1 MSSINLQENQS
12 SSCETYIAIVV
23 DESGSIDTNEAVQIR
38 SGLSSFINSQ
48 ADSNITLSLI
58 GMSNADNSFRS
69 DNIIQKKISGN
80 QQEFLNWITAFG
92 NRNINGESDFWASGL
107 EVVNNLPVTPDIII
121 VITDGSQVN
130 TTDTL
135 KGLYSTLNQ
144 KSHLFVYGVTSEYY
158 AVNVDTFTDM
168 QSALTFYLGK
178 SPLLKNSNNS
188 ILVADYSES
197 ADFTT
202 LNTELNQL
210 TTDLAAANIGCTAN
224 VEIIENNL
232 LYPNFKVGNSVSQE
246 AGNLVLKNKSRIP
259 LVLEA
264 GTVIHDYEANLG
276 GMFFTVKNTVTI
288 PALSSSQVVI
298 QVDGTIY
305 YGGNYSQLIYISNI
319 NNPSQFR
326 ISYEVEKVLLG
337 CETHVAIVV
346 DESASI
352 SQLEVQQIQ
361 NALSSFVSSQ
371 QETNTILSLIG
382 MSHSD
387 NDLRVDHII
396 QKKIA
401 NNTDEFY
408 DWIYAFGSRE
418 VDAQSDYWASGLN
431 RVKNLSLIPD
441 LVVII
446 ADGMQVNDTSVLQ
459 NLYNT
464 LNQKSHIF
472 VYGVTG
478 NSNYETIQNELLKPL
493 NFYLG
498 RNPILRSEDNNFLDA
513 DFTKHLDFSDLYL
526 ELNELSAYLDQEHVG
541 CSANVEIIENNLAF
555 TNYVLGIRVNK
566 DAGTMVLKNKSR
578 LDLTLYTGTRIHKFS
593 TINGLIFT
601 VKDTVTIPA
610 YSELEVDVRV
620 TGKPKL
626 LGYYEELIT
635 LNNVNNPLQFKIPFN
650 VIREKYT
657 IDITSEKTALQS
669 SNLQIIAAGS
679 KGNDSTKGIHLRW
692 MLAGELGEKHLP
704 KGNLYTGPV
713 SNFNKPD
720 DFVKVYKAPYYQS
733 TTRLDLTEVPNSVDR
748 LNARWIYSIETYNGE
763 KKVFY
768 VYFKN
773 KAKYLLT
780 SLSHNPKEDP
790 TAFIEAY
797 GNNLIEIENKKDLYF
812 AANLYFDSVSDNS
825 VCRLETLS
833 VTDNTA
839 SAVKKV
845 TTRKTFTLGDEER
858 NINVVAE
865 NGRSIRFKASNCVLS
880 YIYFE
885 FYSDFIKQA
894 NYYETWELKG
904 KYGLSLDDNK
914 VFTQL
919 EPKLNSVHGKW
930 LKYNDGEYVNIAN
943 YKHKWQRETELGD
956 KNIKE
961 VINSY
966 IQLSST
972 SDNPTALENVKL
984 GESAINDPLE
994 GEEQQYVD
1002 NTTQLSHLDLL
1013 NIAANDYHIARMLG
1027 LGFIDID
1034 DTDYSSQF
1042 VYLTEYTTFGDLN
1055 DGLGAREVQHISMS
1069 IPTSAYDERLPL
1081 PIQISNIAPGLN
1093 VDDEGNEPAK
1103 ITDKDGYSFDG
1114 KKRYVSLFMEDI
1126 MDYSSSNTFF
1136 DSSIEY
1142 DGSKFTFPIYVGVD
1156 YKVGNESAWR
1166 KPELASDSNYKNVN
1180 KDLVVSNDEPNP
1192 IVIPESHKAFL
1203 NVRQEDIGL
1212 NKEFKYQAYGIN
1224 IFSRAS
1230 SGVQKS
1236 IISNIQPKN
1245 TLMPP
1250 ANINSLLVTKESPL
1264 MFTSANEQIRYDN
1277 ITGADKTFIRVLFDY
1292 YTVQELVNYTVPEN
1306 LNIEGPDNINSVY
1319 NKNTI
1324 YKDDEELFADYFNLY
1339 FRDSLPEI
1347 ASAKIKSIETTSD
1360 RVISTVT
1367 IEGYTIYS
1375 TGEEIPLNIT
1385 LANKD
1390 RFVGGVLTIG
1400 DQNFIVTAVSII
1412 DDVVKVDIMNKEVAT
1427 SIVSEGTATIDS
1439 EQIKP
1444 ITIPDNRLCALVE
1457 NMLTPSNWNAPSPLT
1472 IKVDVP
1478 DNFKTINRELIQPKD
1493 NQGKAELQVEKTRG
1507 IWENVRIERV
1517 REIAYK
1523 RKETGEYE
1531 IDPLTEDV
1539 IVLGKRHL
1547 GLYKLIFK
1555 DFHLPQHSQYDPDS
1569 TEKSVEWFNGIV
1581 RLFTKSSSE
1590 VGSSIPVKP
1599 RKEFKVVRTKNIGK
1613 TKALVLYI
1621 NDTDFKIDD
1630 FTTQM
1635 MDPNY
1640 DEIIGAIDQTE
1651 YEELNENNDEV
1662 EIEYDDYVSQK
1673 ANFYPSYKVNLF
1685 ANPANGITSDKILP
1699 REDEDIHYSII
1710 GISTHGNSNTVN
1722 YNYNSSIS
1730 TPSPMYAVKVV
1741 EPMRPEQP
1749 IGGLYATRPDYFK
1762 RSTYTFTTQYKQKP
1776 YGALHY
1782 RASDEGLLSVLYKRS
1797 TINLIREKLS
1807 QLGGNNEAFFG
1818 NRWENFLNFD
1828 ALIQLNKELN
1838 PSDLLPHDQ
1847 LPIPAPVRIPVEYQ
1861 EYPTDGDE
1869 LLKFRLPVP
1878 DNEQLIDSINEFI
1891 KWHNETQL
1899 KDVPTIE
1906 KLNALNDI
1914 IISNKDGIQD
1924 NLLAIHFIEQ
1934 AIHTAFVPLT
1944 EVPVIYD
1951 FIKDNSYVP
1960 INKKQT
1966 IKDKDGNLLKPEE
1979 CDIAPMM
1986 KIVDPVNHI
1995 TQFTDFN
2002 LDGTSQNVYFYGVRE
2017 MDIKMNFSEFGLFL
2031 GPVKLVQA
2039 NAPQTPEIKR
2049 IMPVLENPVL
2059 GIKPAIQIELNPYRP
2074 EHNIKKINIYRATS
2088 MLDAQSIR
2096 TMTLVKEV
2104 LVSEDTLSTEFD
2116 NIWSVYDEFE
2126 DLEFVPYGDGLFY
2139 RITVSREIEYADP
2152 TYSDDS
2158 VINIDYSPS
2167 QPSKITA
2174 TVIVDAVSPESPDLQ
2189 ASGEISEINASVL
2202 KPVIFNWEKTV
2213 HNGKYLLYKM
2223 NRQGN
2228 WDKIHEIASNN
2239 YTVSLPL
2246 NDINSYSDELIIKTD
2261 DGERIYH
2268 HFKMIAVNSSG
2279 MFSSEEKILTL

>member
-58 GMSNADNSFRS
+58 GMSYSDNQLRS
-69 DNIIQKKISGN
+69 DNIIQKRISGN

-92 NRNINGESDFWASGL
+92 IRNINAQSDFWASGL

-121 VITDGSQVN
+121 VITDGLQVN
-130 TTDTL
+130 TTNTL
-135 KGLYSTLNQ
+135 KGLYSNLNQ
-144 KSHLFVYGVTSEYY
+144 KSHVFVYGVTSSWYE
-158 AVNVDTFTDM
+158 VNTDVYTDL
-168 QSALTFYLGK
+168 QSALAFYLEK
-178 SPLLKNSNNS
+178 TPLLKNSSNS

-210 TTDLAAANIGCTAN
+210 TTDLAAANIGCIAN
-224 VEIIENNL
+224 VEIVENNL
-232 LYPNFKVGNSVSQE
+232 FYPNFKVGDSVSQE
-246 AGNLVLKNKSRIP
+246 AGSLVLKNKSRIP

-264 GTVIHDYEANLG
+264 GTIIHDYEASLG
-276 GMFFTVKNTVTI
+276 GMVFTTKNTVTI
-288 PALSSSQVVI
+288 PALSSLPVVI
-298 QVDGTIY
+298 QVNGTIY
-305 YGGNYSQLIYISNI
+305 YGGDYSQLIYISNV
-319 NNPSQFR
+319 NNPNQFR
-326 ISYEVEKVLLG
+326 ISYEVEKVLSG

-352 SQLEVQQIQ
+352 SQLEAQQIQ
-361 NALSSFVSSQ
+361 NAISTFVYSQ
-371 QETNTILSLIG
+371 QDTNTILSLIG

-387 NDLRVDHII
+387 NDLREDHII
-396 QKKIA
+396 QKKVA
-401 NNTDEFY
+401 NNSDAFY
-408 DWIYAFGSRE
+408 DWIDGFGSRSIN
-418 VDAQSDYWASGLN
+418 AQSDYWASGLN
-431 RVKNLSLIPD
+431 RVKNLSLVPD
-441 LVVII
+441 IVIII

-459 NLYNT
+459 NLYTT

-478 NSNYETIQNELLKPL
+478 NDAYSTVQNELVTPL
-493 NFYLG
+493 SFYLG

-513 DFTKHLDFSDLYL
+513 DFVKYLDFSDLNT
-526 ELNELSAYLDQEHVG
+526 ELNQLSIYLDQAHIG
-541 CSANVEIIENNLAF
+541 CSANVEIIESNLAY
-555 TNYVLGIRVNK
+555 TTYVPGVRVNK
-566 DAGTMVLKNKSR
+566 DAGTMLLKNKSR
-578 LDLTLYTGTRIHKFS
+578 LDLTLYAGTRIHKFS

-601 VKDTVTIPA
+601 IKDTLTIPA

-626 LGYYEELIT
+626 LGYYEEPIT
-635 LNNVNNPLQFKIPFN
+635 LNNVNNPLQFKISFN
-650 VIREKYT
+650 VIKEKYT
-657 IDITSEKTALQS
+657 IDITSGKTALQS

-679 KGNDSTKGIHLRW
+679 QGNDSTKGIHLRW

-704 KGNLYTGPV
+704 KGNLYTGSV

-733 TTRLDLTEVPNSVDR
+733 TTRLDLTEIPNSVDR
-748 LNARWIYSIETYNGE
+748 LNARWIYTIDTGSDQ

-790 TAFIEAY
+790 AAFIEAY
-797 GNNLIEIENKKDLYF
+797 GNNLIEIENKKELFFAARLYF
-812 AANLYFDSVSDNS
+812 NS
-825 VCRLETLS
+825 VYENSLCRLETLS
-833 VTDNTA
+833 VAENTT
-839 SAVKKV
+839 SSVKKV
-845 TTRKTFTLGDEER
+845 TTRKTFTLGDEDR
-858 NINVVAE
+858 NISVVAE
-865 NGRSIRFKASNCVLS
+865 NGRSIRFKASNCLLGF
-880 YIYFE
+880 IYFE

-894 NYYETWELKG
+894 NDYETWELKG
-904 KYGLSLDDNK
+904 KFALSLDDSK
-914 VFTQL
+914 VFAQL
-919 EPKLNSVHGKW
+919 EPKLNAVHGKW

-943 YKHKWQRETELGD
+943 YKDKWQHETEPGD

-961 VINSY
+961 VLSSY
-966 IQLSST
+966 IQLSL
-972 SDNPTALENVKL
+972 DPGNPTAVETVKL
-984 GESAINDPLE
+984 GESAINEPLE
-994 GEEQQYVD
+994 GQEQQYVD
-1002 NTTQLSHLDLL
+1002 NTTELSNLDLL

-1034 DTDYSSQF
+1034 DTDYSNQF

-1081 PIQISNIAPGLN
+1081 PVQISKIAPGLN
-1093 VDDEGNEPAK
+1093 VDEEGNEPAK

-1126 MDYSSSNTFF
+1126 MDYSSGNTFF

-1156 YKVGNESAWR
+1156 YKVGNEPAWR

-1180 KDLVVSNDEPNP
+1180 KDLVLSNNEPNP

-1212 NKEFKYQAYGIN
+1212 NKEFKYQGYGIN
-1224 IFSRAS
+1224 IFSRAV
-1230 SGVQKS
+1230 SGAQKS

-1264 MFTSANEQIRYDN
+1264 MFTSANEQVRYDN
-1277 ITGADKTFIRVLFDY
+1277 IAGPDKTFIRVLFDY
-1292 YTVQELVNYTVPEN
+1292 YTVQELLNYTVPET
-1306 LNIEGPDNINSVY
+1306 LNIEGSDNPDSVY

-1347 ASAKIKSIETTSD
+1347 ASAKIKSIETTND
-1360 RVISTVT
+1360 RVVSTVT

-1400 DQNFIVTAVSII
+1400 DQNFIVTAVNII
-1412 DDVVKVDIMNKEVAT
+1412 GGVVMVDVMNKEVAT

-1444 ITIPDNRLCALVE
+1444 IIIPDNRLCALVE
-1457 NMLTPSNWNAPSPLT
+1457 NMLTPSNWNAPRPLT

-1507 IWENVRIERV
+1507 IWENVRIERI
-1517 REIAYK
+1517 RETAYK
-1523 RKETGEYE
+1523 RKESGEYE
-1531 IDPLTEDV
+1531 IDPITEDV
-1539 IVLGKRHL
+1539 IELGKRHL
-1547 GLYKLIFK
+1547 GLYKVIFK
-1555 DFHLPQHSQYDPDS
+1555 DFQLPQHSQYDPDS

-1581 RLFTKSSSE
+1581 RLFTKSSVE
-1590 VGSSIPVKP
+1590 AGSSIPVKP

-1613 TKALVLYI
+1613 TKDLVVYI
-1621 NDTDFKIDD
+1621 NDTDFKLGD
-1630 FTTQM
+1630 FVTQM
-1635 MDPNY
+1635 MDSNY

-1651 YEELNENNDEV
+1651 YEELNENKDEV
-1662 EIEYDDYVSQK
+1662 VIEYDDYVSQK

-1685 ANPANGITSDKILP
+1685 ANPANGITADKVLP

-1710 GISTHGNSNTVN
+1710 GISTHGKSNVVN
-1722 YNYNSSIS
+1722 YDYSSSIS
-1730 TPSPMYAVKVV
+1730 APSPMYAVKIV
-1741 EPMRPEQP
+1741 EPLRPEQP
-1749 IGGLYATRPDYFK
+1749 KGGLYATRPDYFK
-1762 RSTYTFTTQYKQKP
+1762 RSTYTFTTKYKQKP

-1782 RASDEGLLSVLYKRS
+1782 RANDEGLLSVLYERN
-1797 TINLIREKLS
+1797 TINVIREKLNE
-1807 QLGGNNEAFFG
+1807 LGGNNEAFFG

-1828 ALIQLNKELN
+1828 ALIALNNDLN
-1838 PSDLLPHDQ
+1838 PSDLLPWDQ
-1847 LPIPAPVRIPVEYQ
+1847 IPAPAPIRIPVEYK
-1861 EYPTDGDE
+1861 EYPEGDQT
-1869 LLKFRLPVP
+1869 LKFRFPVP
-1878 DNEQLIDSINEFI
+1878 DNLQLIASINEFI
-1891 KWHNETQL
+1891 KWHNETQN
-1899 KDVPTIE
+1899 KNVPNILGLT
-1906 KLNALNDI
+1906 ALNDI
-1914 IISNKDGIQD
+1914 VISNKDGIQD

-1951 FIKDNSYVP
+1951 FIKDNTYVP

-1966 IKDKDGNLLKPEE
+1966 IKDKNGALLKPEE

-1986 KIVDPVNHI
+1986 KIADPVNHI

-2002 LDGTSQNVYFYGVRE
+2002 LDGTSQNIYFYGVRE

-2039 NAPQTPEIKR
+2039 NPPQTPEIKR

-2096 TMTLVKEV
+2096 TMTPVKEV
-2104 LVSEDTLSTEFD
+2104 LVSDNTLSAEFD

-2126 DLEFVPYGDGLFY
+2126 DLEFVPFGDGLFY

-2152 TYSDDS
+2152 AYDDDS

-2174 TVIVDAVSPESPDLQ
+2174 TVIVDSVSPESPDLQ
-2189 ASGEISEINASVL
+2189 ASGELTGTTESIL

-2213 HNGKYLLYKM
+2213 HNGTYLLYKM

-2228 WDKIHEIASNN
+2228 WDKIHEIVSNE
-2239 YTVSLPL
+2239 YAISLPL
-2246 NDINSYSDELIIKTD
+2246 DDVNTYSDELIIKTE

-2268 HFKMIAVNSSG
+2268 HFKMISVNSSG